1 MTGAGDVNGKSRGER
16 KGENALTG
24 IRIAIRCRSLV
35 PACREPEGHDA
46 AALSHDTSHAVLHVT
61 PRCAGAS

>member
-35 PACREPEGHDA
+35 PAWRESIRDA
-46 AALSHDTSHAVLHVT
+46 ASLIDIASRAVPAPL
-61 PRCAGAS
+61 RWLGGF